1 MQRVVEEVDEQRLG
15 VRPDYLFDAAAWPRQ
30 LGAADAGRG
39 ATAFVGDTSGDY
51 ALRTYRRGGAMASLL
66 GDRYLF
72 TGASR
77 VRSLVE
83 YRLLKDMYESGL
95 PVPAP
100 AAARCEREGL
110 FYRAWLVTALIPET
124 KTLTEALA
132 RSELAEDAWGA
143 LGDTLA
149 RFHRAGIDHPDLN
162 ANNILLQDGG
172 QWFLLDFDRGR
183 KRSPGSWSSGNLK
196 RLYRSLL
203 KERTVSGATHWDE
216 RHWHALAS
224 GYRSAYRSG

>member
-15 VRPDYLFDAAAWPRQ
+15 MRPDYLFDAASWPRK

-39 ATAFVGDTSGDY
+39 ATAFVGDESGDY

-66 GDRYLF
+66 DDRYLF

-77 VRSLVE
+77 VRSLCE
-83 YRLLKDMYESGL
+83 YRLLKDMHERGL

-110 FYRAWLVTALIPET
+110 FYRAWLVTTLIPNTE
-124 KTLTEALA
+124 TLTETLTHTAL
-132 RSELAEDAWGA
+132 SEAAWSA
-143 LGDTLA
+143 LGNTLA

-162 ANNILLQDGG
+162 ANNILLQEGG
-172 QWFLLDFDRGR
+172 RWFLIDFDRGR
-183 KRSPGSWSSGNLK
+183 QRSPGGWGSGNLK

-203 KERTVSGATHWDE
+203 KEQAVSGATHWDE
-216 RHWHALAS
+216 RHWHALSS
-224 GYRSAYRSG
+224 GYRSA